1 MAADE
6 APRDPDPTSGE
17 IPSAVEEEEEEKESP
32 NEDRKGSML
41 PRFIYD
47 TSSVA
52 DRLMQRAEDAAASSS
67 TKDGE
72 TSEGIHP
79 NNTKAKDSD
88 HEGSDPK

>member
-6 APRDPDPTSGE
+6 ATRDPDPTSGE
-17 IPSAVEEEEEEKESP
+17 IPSAVEEEEEKESP

-88 HEGSDPK
+88 HKESNPK

>member
-1 MAADE
+1 
-6 APRDPDPTSGE
+6 
-17 IPSAVEEEEEEKESP
+17 
-32 NEDRKGSML
+32 ML

-52 DRLMQRAEDAAASSS
+52 DRPMQRAEDAAAASSS